1 MFGRKKKQTE
11 SHFYGTLICTT
22 EEEYKDLLRQK
33 IALQLLT
40 ESMTERNGQYYI
52 ESWKVETIGQELATH
67 FDPTWKE
74 VMDKCEAIINDHGEI
89 KLTSH
94 AVVAWGETR

>member
-1 MFGRKKKQTE
+1 MFGRKKKQTKPN
-11 SHFYGTLICTT
+11 FYGTLICTT

-40 ESMTERNGQYYI
+40 ESMRERNGEYYI
-52 ESWKVETIGQELATH
+52 ESWKIETIGEELATH

-74 VMDKCEAIINDHGEI
+74 VMDKCEAIFDGYGEI
-89 KLTSH
+89 KLTNH
-94 AVVAWGETR
+94 AVAACKETK